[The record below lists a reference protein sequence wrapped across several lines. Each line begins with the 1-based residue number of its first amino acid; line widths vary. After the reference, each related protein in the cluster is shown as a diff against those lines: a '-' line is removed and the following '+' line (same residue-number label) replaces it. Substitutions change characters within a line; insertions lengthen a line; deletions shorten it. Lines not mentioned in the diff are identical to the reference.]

1 MLRQLANKP
10 ENDFEWID
18 IYDPQH
24 EEIHSTAE
32 KYGLHEELLDDS
44 LQPDHLPKYEQ
55 MEHYAFIIFRIH
67 TDNRA
72 TEADTV
78 QQLTHKIAI
87 FYAKDFIVTIHR
99 KPHKVIDMLGEQV
112 KKGKCHSSF
121 HLLNNI
127 IKACLMTYDEPSNHL
142 SRSLEYYEEQIFLRT
157 RKAPLLKGMYFLK
170 RKADLVRRMLML
182 SYDIIDTIDAEDGD
196 VSTRDTR
203 DMYVRLQNIYD
214 ALSENINHLLNL
226 YFNVSA
232 QRTNDTVRILTVF
245 SVFFMPLTFIVG
257 IYGMNFDFMP
267 ELRAHYGYPMVLGV
281 MVIITLLIYFWFR
294 RKGWL

>member
-1 MLRQLANKP
+1 MLRQLATKKD
-10 ENDFEWID
+10 NDFEWID
-18 IYDPQH
+18 IYEPQH
-24 EEIHSTAE
+24 DEIHETAE
-32 KYGLHEELLDDS
+32 KYNLHEELLDDS

-55 MEHYAFIIFRIH
+55 MENYAFIIFRIH
-67 TDNRA
+67 TDTKAR
-72 TEADTV
+72 EADTV

-99 KPHKVIDMLGEQV
+99 KPHKLIDTLAEEV
-112 KKGKCHSSF
+112 KKGKCSSTF

-127 IKACLMTYDEPSNHL
+127 IKACLLTYDDPSNHL

-170 RKADLVRRMLML
+170 RKVDLIRRMLML
-182 SYDIIDTIDAEDGD
+182 AYDIIDNIDAEEGD
-196 VSTRDTR
+196 VNTRDTR
-203 DMYVRLQNIYD
+203 DLYVRLQSIYD
-214 ALSENINHLLNL
+214 TLSENINHLLNL

-232 QRTNDTVRILTVF
+232 QRTNETVRILTVF

-257 IYGMNFDFMP
+257 IYGMNFEFMP
-267 ELRAHYGYPMVLGV
+267 ELHEKFGYPGVLAV
-281 MVIITLLIYFWFR
+281 MVIITVLIYFWFR